1 MVRKVAA
8 ALALPLL
15 FAGLAHAQA
24 PTSSDLQ
31 VQSLG
36 ALDLFSA
43 GSADTGLSADLW
55 KGASAPLMRDI
66 LPTLGAKPMSAAT
79 AGLAKRVLATGAAA
93 PEGAGDDADLA
104 GARVKGLLALGDV
117 DAARAII
124 DRTPNVAQS
133 ATLSQAAAE
142 AALIDGDDDKACR
155 IGEAVTVDRGDIYW
169 VRLRAFCQAKAGET
183 DAAQLSFTLA
193 NQTRDAVYARLMG
206 AVLGTVEP
214 GAASLR
220 NGLDYALSRQLKL
233 PIEAA
238 IATASPALKAKLAPQ
253 PPPNPSIVGDYTQ
266 AEASTL
272 AFLRKTKG
280 LAEFTAAAKD
290 VAPAIAAQ
298 AQAKAVLQDP
308 VLFAR
313 AAVAAGDLASAQAI
327 RAELTG
333 DTVPGAGPTDLALLD
348 ALIAVANGK
357 VDAPTLDRV
366 VERGRIDAAKSNAQP
381 AALILAA
388 FGGAMGPEARAEFA
402 GFATPRGAA
411 LPARLTA
418 LDAAAEAGLTGETA
432 LLALSVADVGAA
444 GPAPADRARIVQ
456 ALRRAGLDA
465 DARAFAV
472 EGLLLLQ
479 VK

>member
-1 MVRKVAA
+1 MA
-8 ALALPLL
+8 
-15 FAGLAHAQA
+15 
-24 PTSSDLQ
+24 
-31 VQSLG
+31 
-36 ALDLFSA
+36 
-43 GSADTGLSADLW
+43 
-55 KGASAPLMRDI
+55 
-66 LPTLGAKPMSAAT
+66 
-79 AGLAKRVLATGAAA
+79 GAA
-93 PEGAGDDADLA
+93 
-104 GARVKGLLALGDV
+104 
-117 DAARAII
+117 
-124 DRTPNVAQS
+124 
-133 ATLSQAAAE
+133 
-142 AALIDGDDDKACR
+142 
-155 IGEAVTVDRGDIYW
+155 
-169 VRLRAFCQAKAGET
+169 
-183 DAAQLSFTLA
+183 
-193 NQTRDAVYARLMG
+193 
-206 AVLGTVEP
+206 
-214 GAASLR
+214 
-220 NGLDYALSRQLKL
+220 
-233 PIEAA
+233 
-238 IATASPALKAKLAPQ
+238 PALKAKLAAP
-253 PPPNPSIVGDYTQ
+253 PPPNPAIVGDYTE

-272 AFLRKTKG
+272 AFLRKAKG

-327 RAELTG
+327 RAGLTG

-348 ALIAVANGK
+348 ALIAAAGGK

-418 LDAAAEAGLTGETA
+418 LDAAAEAGLKGEAA

-456 ALRRAGLDA
+456 ALRRAGLET